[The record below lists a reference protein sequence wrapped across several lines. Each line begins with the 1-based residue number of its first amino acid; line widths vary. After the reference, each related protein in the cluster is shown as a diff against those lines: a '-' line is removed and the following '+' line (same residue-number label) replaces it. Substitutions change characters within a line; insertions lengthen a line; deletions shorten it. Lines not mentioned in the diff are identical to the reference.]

1 MSKSKSIKQMAL
13 YNGDLNQTLK
23 NPNGQLMDF
32 ENNFDGLEKQIDTRT
47 TVKDDQD
54 QNQQYY
60 ELDRSLVKN
69 DVFMKM

>member
-32 ENNFDGLEKQIDTRT
+32 ESNFDGLEKQINTRT

>member
-1 MSKSKSIKQMAL
+1 MKQMAL

-23 NPNGQLMDF
+23 DAKGQLMDF
-32 ENNFDGLEKQIDTRT
+32 ENNFDRFENGTNMKHVDTRT
-47 TVKDDQD
+47 TVTDDRD

-69 DVFMKM
+69 EVFMKI